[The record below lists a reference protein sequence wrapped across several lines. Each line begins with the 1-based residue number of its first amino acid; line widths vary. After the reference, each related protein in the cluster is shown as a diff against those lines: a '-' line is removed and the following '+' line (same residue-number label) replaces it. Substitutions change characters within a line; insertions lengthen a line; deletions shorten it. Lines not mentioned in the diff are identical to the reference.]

1 MLAREVLRMRGK
13 IICDW
18 FFYRDLKE
26 AEKEE
31 AIVPVK
37 QTYEK
42 PVEET

>member
-1 MLAREVLRMRGK
+1 MRGK

-31 AIVPVK
+31 AIVLAPTRSRLRK
-37 QTYEK
+37 LSEQ
-42 PVEET
+42 